1 MIAALPA
8 FAGYGIELEYMIVDR
23 KTLSVVPIAD
33 ELLRKLT
40 GTFASEARNG
50 ELGWSNE
57 VVLHLLE
64 LKNIEPQ
71 PDISFLPVAFQ
82 GEIRRINELLEPMNA
97 RLMPTAMHPW
107 MNPRTETRLWPHEN
121 AEIYL
126 AYDRIFD
133 CRRHGWA
140 NLQSMH
146 LNMPFAGDEEF
157 ARLHAAVR
165 LLLPILPAL
174 AASSPIAEGGY
185 SDFLDFRM
193 ANYCQHQ
200 RRISSTIGAVIP
212 DTISSAA
219 EYEAKILAPMYQEIA
234 PLDTEGTLQ
243 HEWLNA
249 RGEIPRFDRNAIEI
263 RVIDTQECTW
273 ANYAIA
279 AVAINIAHALY
290 SEAYA
295 PLPEQQSIVT
305 DALVRIMHVCIR
317 DGEQAVIDDAE
328 YLRLMGFP
336 GMDCKAHALWQHLIE
351 AEMPVE
357 PGQGKSCREALQTIL
372 RHGPL
377 ARRILNAIGSDF
389 SRRRLET
396 VYRELCDCLD
406 EDRMFME

>member
-1 MIAALPA
+1 MMAALSA

-23 KTLSVVPIAD
+23 KTLSVVAIAD

-40 GTFASEARNG
+40 GTFASEARNDQ
-50 ELGWSNE
+50 LGWSNE
-57 VVLHLLE
+57 AVLHLLE

-71 PDISFLPVAFQ
+71 PDISSLSVAFQ

-107 MNPRTETRLWPHEN
+107 MNPRTETRLWPHEH

-126 AYDRIFD
+126 TYDHIFD

-146 LNMPFAGDEEF
+146 LNMPFANDNEF

-165 LLLPILPAL
+165 LLLPILPAI
-174 AASSPIAEGGY
+174 AASSPIAEGSY

-200 RRISSTIGAVIP
+200 LRIPSTIGAVIP

-219 EYEAKILAPMYQEIA
+219 EYEAKILVPIYQEIA

-263 RVIDTQECTW
+263 RVIDTQECSW
-273 ANYAIA
+273 ANFAIA
-279 AVAINIAHALY
+279 AAAINIVHALY

-295 PLPEQQSIVT
+295 PLAEQQSIAT
-305 DALVRIMHVCIR
+305 DALVRIMHACIR
-317 DGEQAVIDDAE
+317 DAEQAVIDDAK

-336 GMDCKAHALWQHLIE
+336 GTGCKAGILWQRLIE
-351 AEMPVE
+351 SEMPVE
-357 PGQGKSCREALQTIL
+357 PRQGKSCREALQTIL
-372 RHGPL
+372 REGSL

-406 EDRMFME
+406 EDRMFLE